1 MKILVVD
8 DDLITLKA
16 VEKYLTGDGHQ
27 ITTSV
32 DGYEALKILEK
43 ERYDLLIADIAM
55 PRLSGFELLKFLK
68 GKLNNQMPVILMS
81 AFQQK
86 TIITNA
92 FQLGANNFMN
102 KPLNLDELSFRISEF
117 CQTT

>member
-16 VEKYLTGDGHQ
+16 VEKYLTGDGHH

-55 PRLSGFELLKFLK
+55 PRLSGFELLKYLK
-68 GKLNNQMPVILMS
+68 GKLNDQMPVILMS
-81 AFQQK
+81 AFKQK
-86 TIITNA
+86 TIIANA

-117 CQTT
+117 CQTN